1 MIKQLL
7 ETLSLELT
15 VILTASLPIIEL
27 RGAIPI
33 GISLGLS
40 PVHATI
46 LSFIGSMLPVPFI
59 LFSVRPIFKYL
70 KETKLFNKLISSI
83 TDKSLNKSERIQK
96 YGIWRLFLFVALP
109 LPGTG
114 IWTGSLAASLLDIR
128 FKWAF
133 PTIFIGNLIAGF
145 IIMSLSH
152 GVSNVLEVL

>member
-1 MIKQLL
+1 MIQQLL

-15 VILTASLPIIEL
+15 IILTASLPIIEL

-83 TDKSLNKSERIQK
+83 TDKSLNKSARIQR
-96 YGIWRLFLFVALP
+96 YGIWGLFLFVALP

>member
-1 MIKQLL
+1 MIQQLL

-15 VILTASLPIIEL
+15 IILTASLPIIEL

-59 LFSVRPIFKYL
+59 LFGIRPIFKYL

-83 TDKSLNKSERIQK
+83 TDKSLNKSARIQR
-96 YGIWRLFLFVALP
+96 YGIWGLFLFVALP

>member
-1 MIKQLL
+1 MIQQLL

-15 VILTASLPIIEL
+15 IILTASLPIIEL

-83 TDKSLNKSERIQK
+83 TDKSLNKSERIQR
-96 YGIWRLFLFVALP
+96 YGIWGLFLFVALP